1 MTATAEGFYDE
12 SPAASSLYCDVMID
26 EASLKVEGTLGAF
39 GFLLDHFRIVRE
51 TVRRFFICY
60 QNDFA
65 RKIVACIIQRLQRGD
80 RNGIPA
86 LHVKN
91 ARSIGL
97 AVFDREWTLLYF
109 PFIENGIHVSHQNDI
124 RLR

>member
-1 MTATAEGFYDE
+1 
-12 SPAASSLYCDVMID
+12 MID

-51 TVRRFFICY
+51 TVRRFFIGY
-60 QNDFA
+60 QDDFA
-65 RKIVACIIQRLQRGD
+65 REIVSCIIQRLQRGD

-86 LHVKN
+86 LHVKD

-109 PFIENGIHVSHQNDI
+109 SLVENGIHVSHQNDI